1 MVEEQPSCIIG
12 NVAIS
17 TTLHLAPNDIG
28 AFTDTDELRILM
40 ESARSHGYFSPPPL
54 ENREYLIEEPIGVA
68 VSDTSQPDYL
78 TLRLDCHPEHH
89 IIGRPGMKI
98 MLVLADALR
107 LIGLSTPQ
115 SIDVECV
122 YFNPHDWDLLNPDP
136 DDHMHMIGTLSNEIC
151 RWMSPHLT
159 HTGTPPPHISPST
172 LTSCAPPSA
181 AGSHQTL
188 NILGQDT
195 HLASTKKPSTGTC
208 LTTSQP
214 WADCLISSPFF
225 RANHHNTSTPPQVNK
240 KSHPGESITN
250 TEIAIEGPGVRCS

>member
-1 MVEEQPSCIIG
+1 MVKEQPSCIIG

-54 ENREYLIEEPIGVA
+54 ENREYLIEEPIGVV
-68 VSDTSQPDYL
+68 VSDTSQPEYL
-78 TLRLDCHPEHH
+78 TLRLDCNPERH
-89 IIGRPGMKI
+89 ILGRPGMKI

-122 YFNPHDWDLLNPDP
+122 YFDPRDWDLLNPDP
-136 DDHMHMIGTLSNEIC
+136 EDHIHMIGTLSREVC

-159 HTGTPPPHISPST
+159 HTWHTTATTNSDLDPHLAQNTINRWFPPDFEYPWLGHTPQAHQET
-172 LTSCAPPSA
+172 LTWHMPDDITAL
-181 AGSHQTL
+181 GWLFDLITL
-188 NILGQDT
+188 LQGQ
-195 HLASTKKPSTGTC
+195 
-208 LTTSQP
+208 
-214 WADCLISSPFF
+214 
-225 RANHHNTSTPPQVNK
+225 PPQHIHATPNEQK
-240 KSHPGESITN
+240 IRPW
-250 TEIAIEGPGVRCS
+250 

>member
-54 ENREYLIEEPIGVA
+54 ENREYLIEEPIGVV
-68 VSDTSQPDYL
+68 VSDTSQPEYL
-78 TLRLDCHPEHH
+78 TLRLDCHPERH
-89 IIGRPGMKI
+89 ILGRPGMKI

-159 HTGTPPPHISPST
+159 HTWHATT
-172 LTSCAPPSA
+172 
-181 AGSHQTL
+181 
-188 NILGQDT
+188 T
-195 HLASTKKPSTGTC
+195 HLALDPH
-208 LTTSQP
+208 LMRTTIGRWFPPDPEYP
-214 WADCLISSPFF
+214 WPGHTPRVNKETLNWHMPDDITALGWLFDLI
-225 RANHHNTSTPPQVNK
+225 TLLQGQPPQ
-240 KSHPGESITN
+240 HIHATPGEQKIR
-250 TEIAIEGPGVRCS
+250 PW

>member
-1 MVEEQPSCIIG
+1 MVKEQPSCIIG

-54 ENREYLIEEPIGVA
+54 ENREYLIEEPIGVV
-68 VSDTSQPDYL
+68 VSDTSQPEYL

-89 IIGRPGMKI
+89 IIGRPGIKI

-122 YFNPHDWDLLNPDP
+122 YFNPHYWDLLNPDP
-136 DDHMHMIGTLSNEIC
+136 D
-151 RWMSPHLT
+151 T
-159 HTGTPPPHISPST
+159 HRYDMDPQHRYLPVGISPSPT
-172 LTSCAPPSA
+172 P
-181 AGSHQTL
+181 
-188 NILGQDT
+188 
-195 HLASTKKPSTGTC
+195 GTC
-208 LTTSQP
+208 PTTSQP
-214 WADCLISSPFF
+214 
-225 RANHHNTSTPPQVNK
+225 
-240 KSHPGESITN
+240 
-250 TEIAIEGPGVRCS
+250 

>member
-1 MVEEQPSCIIG
+1 MVKEQPSCIIG

-54 ENREYLIEEPIGVA
+54 ENREYLIEEPIGVV
-68 VSDTSQPDYL
+68 VSDTSQPEYL
-78 TLRLDCHPEHH
+78 TLRLDSHPEHH
-89 IIGRPGMKI
+89 ILGRPGMKI

-122 YFNPHDWDLLNPDP
+122 YFNPRDWDLLNPEP
-136 DDHMHMIGTLSNEIC
+136 DDHIHMIGTLSREVC

-159 HTGTPPPHISPST
+159 HTWHATATTNPDLDPHLAHARRHHSPRLAIRPHHPPPRPTTTTHPRHPKRTKNPTLVLSLIHI
-172 LTSCAPPSA
+172 
-181 AGSHQTL
+181 
-188 NILGQDT
+188 
-195 HLASTKKPSTGTC
+195 
-208 LTTSQP
+208 
-214 WADCLISSPFF
+214 
-225 RANHHNTSTPPQVNK
+225 
-240 KSHPGESITN
+240 
-250 TEIAIEGPGVRCS
+250 

>member
-1 MVEEQPSCIIG
+1 MVKEQPSCIIG

-54 ENREYLIEEPIGVA
+54 ENREYLIEEPIGVV
-68 VSDTSQPDYL
+68 VSDTSQPEYL
-78 TLRLDCHPEHH
+78 TLRLDSHPEHH
-89 IIGRPGMKI
+89 ILGRPGMKI

-159 HTGTPPPHISPST
+159 YTWHATTTNPNLDPQLTRNTINRWFPPDFEYP
-172 LTSCAPPSA
+172 C
-181 AGSHQTL
+181 
-188 NILGQDT
+188 
-195 HLASTKKPSTGTC
+195 
-208 LTTSQP
+208 
-214 WADCLISSPFF
+214 
-225 RANHHNTSTPPQVNK
+225 
-240 KSHPGESITN
+240 
-250 TEIAIEGPGVRCS
+250 

>member
-1 MVEEQPSCIIG
+1 MVKEQRPCIIG
-12 NVAIS
+12 TVAIS

-54 ENREYLIEEPIGVA
+54 ENREYLIEEPIGVV
-68 VSDTSQPDYL
+68 VSDTSQPEYL

-122 YFNPHDWDLLNPDP
+122 YFNPCLLY
-136 DDHMHMIGTLSNEIC
+136 
-151 RWMSPHLT
+151 
-159 HTGTPPPHISPST
+159 
-172 LTSCAPPSA
+172 TSDA
-181 AGSHQTL
+181 A
-188 NILGQDT
+188 D
-195 HLASTKKPSTGTC
+195 
-208 LTTSQP
+208 
-214 WADCLISSPFF
+214 
-225 RANHHNTSTPPQVNK
+225 
-240 KSHPGESITN
+240 E
-250 TEIAIEGPGVRCS
+250 